1 MVSPARPRHESF
13 FRELAFRHPTNS
25 SVPVVEG
32 GPHSARQTLTA
43 PSPYVSYPVQ
53 DTVWCVCPFSCDHRR
68 NDTPIWSRDS
78 ALIHLFLFF
87 RMQQWHLN
95 DEIGMPFP
103 PPPPPPPPP
112 PMTNNSLSGP
122 PPPPPPLAG
131 LPAFGGG
138 AKKKANPAQARD
150 QLLQS
155 IRQGK
160 PLRKTV
166 TNDKSKPL
174 VDSEY
179 RLYFITSYCNVLHR
193 VVFDFR
199 SPTCVSSFDALLHD

>member
-1 MVSPARPRHESF
+1 MSHFSANSRSVIQPTPLSPLWRGDPTARDKRSPRPRRTNRTQSKTLCGVCVP
-13 FRELAFRHPTNS
+13 FRATTDVTILLYGVAIPRWSICFCFSGCNS
-25 SVPVVEG
+25 
-32 GPHSARQTLTA
+32 
-43 PSPYVSYPVQ
+43 
-53 DTVWCVCPFSCDHRR
+53 DD
-68 NDTPIWSRDS
+68 
-78 ALIHLFLFF
+78 
-87 RMQQWHLN
+87 LN
-95 DEIGMPFP
+95 DEIGMPF